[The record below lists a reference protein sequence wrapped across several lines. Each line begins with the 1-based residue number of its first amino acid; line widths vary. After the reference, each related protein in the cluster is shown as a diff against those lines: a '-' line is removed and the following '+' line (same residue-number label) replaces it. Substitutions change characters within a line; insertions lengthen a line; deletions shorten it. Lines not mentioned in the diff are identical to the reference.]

1 MYCMGWQIDEQ
12 FFGWVQIVVLLR
24 GDEYVSNCAKESKT
38 RSHQRTYSEE
48 LLDAQEYNS
57 TKYLGDLN
65 RHKQVAFGS

>member
-1 MYCMGWQIDEQ
+1 MTH
-12 FFGWVQIVVLLR
+12 FGLVQVVVLLR
-24 GDEYVSNCAKESKT
+24 GDEYVSKCAKESKR
-38 RSHQRTYSEE
+38 RSIQRTYSEE